1 MYFIGL
7 TAKFPR
13 LGGMMRARLLF
24 LSFLVVFL
32 ATNVAFG
39 KTFNV
44 TSPEEFQS
52 ALTIAQSNGQDDTIN
67 VAEGTYIIT
76 STLTYSTN
84 NGDSGHKLTIQGAG
98 ADKTVLVDG
107 GGDQILDINT
117 DADKNGGDAGG
128 DVTIKGMAFENGN
141 ADVAG
146 GGVDVVGSSINIT
159 IKQCAFS
166 GNSARYDGGGVYAW
180 LSLDLATLN
189 IYNNIFFDNIASAGR
204 NDGDDLYIG
213 ISYEGATVN
222 LYNNNFSGN
231 ANFDT
236 GQSEDLYIT
245 VLNNLTYY
253 HADNIQED
261 PQFVDPVNGD
271 FHLKSNSPC
280 IDKGNNSAPELP
292 STDFEGDPRIIG
304 GTVDI
309 GADEYRSY
317 AQDFREPVDNLTLS
331 GRNDYGT
338 YNYVKH
344 NYFHTGMDVKNANL
358 DPWNYNTPVY
368 AIEDG
373 VIHKIFG
380 LNRSSDNL
388 RRCDGS
394 WETSPS
400 YDSEGNY
407 YNSKNNHGFG
417 MTVIIKHDSG
427 KYSLYGHLDCVSLG
441 INPGTRVTRGEQ
453 IGILGNSAYESL
465 HASFGPH
472 LHFEIKDRGVL
483 CDQEDDYKYFGY
495 SEPPYPDA
503 YGYHDPILYLNR
515 SKITD
520 VSPFPIVLNYDMIL
534 RPGPGTK
541 YGRLTNPQY
550 LGSDLFRDTEF
561 VVFRKAE
568 VEPDLCPSGV
578 WYQIYLPS
586 LYSLSGTERYGDYEG
601 WICSDYVSPSSSPVG
616 EVVNTGTYGL
626 LVRIQPTVDAE
637 VIAKVFDGQKLVY
650 SQTSPSGSG
659 CNNQWYKIFLPKG
672 VNGNINSGWICGDYF
687 ATTPPEQTRK
697 SMPWL
702 HLLLGE

>member
-1 MYFIGL
+1 MKQQYKI
-7 TAKFPR
+7 
-13 LGGMMRARLLF
+13 
-24 LSFLVVFL
+24 
-32 ATNVAFG
+32 
-39 KTFNV
+39 
-44 TSPEEFQS
+44 S
-52 ALTIAQSNGQDDTIN
+52 A
-67 VAEGTYIIT
+67 YI
-76 STLTYSTN
+76 
-84 NGDSGHKLTIQGAG
+84 
-98 ADKTVLVDG
+98 
-107 GGDQILDINT
+107 
-117 DADKNGGDAGG
+117 
-128 DVTIKGMAFENGN
+128 
-141 ADVAG
+141 
-146 GGVDVVGSSINIT
+146 
-159 IKQCAFS
+159 
-166 GNSARYDGGGVYAW
+166 
-180 LSLDLATLN
+180 LSLL
-189 IYNNIFFDNIASAGR
+189 ISCIFAVSI
-204 NDGDDLYIG
+204 
-213 ISYEGATVN
+213 
-222 LYNNNFSGN
+222 
-231 ANFDT
+231 
-236 GQSEDLYIT
+236 
-245 VLNNLTYY
+245 
-253 HADNIQED
+253 
-261 PQFVDPVNGD
+261 
-271 FHLKSNSPC
+271 
-280 IDKGNNSAPELP
+280 
-292 STDFEGDPRIIG
+292 
-304 GTVDI
+304 
-309 GADEYRSY
+309 SY

-331 GRNDYGT
+331 SRNDYGT
-338 YNYVKH
+338 YNYNDKKPK
-344 NYFHTGMDVKNANL
+344 YFHTGMDVKNANL
-358 DPWNYNTPVY
+358 DPRNYNTPVY

-380 LNRSSDNL
+380 LNRPSDNL

-407 YNSKNNHGFG
+407 YDSKNNHGFG

-427 KYSLYGHLDCVSLG
+427 KYSLYGHLHCVSLG

-453 IGILGNSAYESL
+453 IGILGNSAYEYL
-465 HASFGPH
+465 QHERFGPH

-541 YGRLTNPQY
+541 YGRLSNPQH
-550 LGSDLFRDTEF
+550 LRSDLFRDTEF

-586 LYSLSGTERYGDYEG
+586 LYSPSGTERYGDYEG
-601 WICSDYVSPSSSPVG
+601 WICSDYVSPSSSSVG
-616 EVVNTGTYGL
+616 EVVNTGTDGL
-626 LVRIQPTVDAE
+626 LVHIQPTVDAE
-637 VIAKVFDGQKLVY
+637 VIAKVFDAQKLVY